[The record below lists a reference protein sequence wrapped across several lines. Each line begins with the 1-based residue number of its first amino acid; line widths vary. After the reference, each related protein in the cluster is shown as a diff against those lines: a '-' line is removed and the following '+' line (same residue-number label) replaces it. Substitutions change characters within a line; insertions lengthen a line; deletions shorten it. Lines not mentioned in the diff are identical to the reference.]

1 MKTAHTANGTFPGTP
16 LVGDDS
22 FAKLYHYTNLDS
34 FIKIWENQTLKFG
47 VISGVNDINEY
58 SKRISTSLYNGTLIE
73 IGQRIR
79 IAAEIINS
87 YKQISFTKD
96 YDSYIKGVCRQ

>member
-1 MKTAHTANGTFPGTP
+1 MKTAYTANGTFPGTP
-16 LVGDDS
+16 LVGGDS

-58 SKRISTSLYNGTLIE
+58 NKRISTSLYNGTLIE

-79 IAAEIINS
+79 IAAEIIN
-87 YKQISFTKD
+87 FN
-96 YDSYIKGVCRQ
+96 

>member
-1 MKTAHTANGTFPGTP
+1 MKTAYTANGTFPGTP
-16 LVGDDS
+16 LVGDNS

-73 IGQRIR
+73 IGQIIR

-96 YDSYIKGVCRQ
+96 YDSYL